1 MIVAGFGCRTVTTS
15 AALHA
20 ALEAA
25 RRALPGGMAV
35 GALAAPADRRAQL
48 VPLAHALALPLLS
61 VGAAEVR
68 GQTTKTISSR
78 CLAVRGCGSVAEAV
92 ALAAAGAGGRLLVT
106 RHMSPDRTA
115 TCAIA
120 QGENP

>member
-1 MIVAGFGCRTVTTS
+1 
-15 AALHA
+15 
-20 ALEAA
+20 
-25 RRALPGGMAV
+25 
-35 GALAAPADRRAQL
+35 
-48 VPLAHALALPLLS
+48 
-61 VGAAEVR
+61 
-68 GQTTKTISSR
+68 
-78 CLAVRGCGSVAEAV
+78 VRGCGSVAEAV